1 MESRAEKIRAFIL
14 KSITNHP
21 KDIVSV
27 TADKFS
33 VTRTTVHRHL
43 NRLAKDGKVLK
54 TGTTNRVVYS
64 LSSSRDKVIDVRIE
78 RKLEEHKIWQ
88 KLQQDFLPLEKNI
101 FDICE
106 YGFTEIF
113 NNAID
118 HSEGRYIRVV
128 TLWSTDAVTLRIIDD
143 GVGIFKKI
151 KQALSLAD
159 ERESVFQLSKGK
171 LTTDPKGHT
180 GEGIFF
186 TSRAF
191 DKFSILAN
199 GLFYSKRNVE
209 DDWFLE
215 TRKDK
220 RDIGTVVS
228 MEIGFDT
235 NRSLKQIFDSYANPE
250 TFKFDKTHIW
260 VGLSKLEEESYISRS
275 QAKRLLF
282 GLEKFREVILD
293 FKDVTTVG
301 QGFVD
306 EVFRIFKDRHPN
318 VKIEFVNAN
327 EDVKFMILRGAG
339 LQSGT

>member
-1 MESRAEKIRAFIL
+1 MDSRAEKIRAFIL
-14 KSITNHP
+14 KNIPKHP

-27 TADKFS
+27 TTDKFS

-43 NRLAKDGKVLK
+43 NRLIRDGKVLK
-54 TGTTNRVVYS
+54 TGTTNRAVYS
-64 LSSSRDKVIDVRIE
+64 LSSSRNRVIEVKIE
-78 RKLEEHKIWQ
+78 QKPEEHKIWQ
-88 KLQQDFLPLEKNI
+88 KILQDFLSLEKNV

-118 HSEGRYIRVV
+118 HSEGRHIRV
-128 TLWSTDAVTLRIIDD
+128 STQWHTNTVEILIVDD
-143 GVGIFKKI
+143 GIGIFKKI
-151 KQALSLAD
+151 KTALGLAD
-159 ERESVFQLSKGK
+159 ERESILQLSKGK

-199 GLFYSKRNVE
+199 GLLYSKRNIE

-215 TRKDK
+215 TRKDR
-220 RDIGTVVS
+220 RDIGSMVS

-235 NRSLKQIFDSYANPE
+235 KRNLKQIFDNYANPV
-250 TFKFDKTHIW
+250 TYKFDKTHIR
-260 VGLSKLEEESYISRS
+260 VDLSKLEEESHISRS

-301 QGFVD
+301 QGFAD
-306 EVFRIFKDRHPN
+306 EVFRVFKNKNPN

-327 EDVKFMILRGAG
+327 EDVKFMILRSANHQGD
-339 LQSGT
+339 